1 MIANTD
7 WGISNRHNLE
17 MVLMPGYKR
26 LIAVPYDFDYA
37 GMVGTTYAVPH
48 ASFPIKYVKDRW
60 FRGQKVTKEEALAI
74 RQFFLDKREAILD
87 RCRSAEFLGERSKK
101 EAYRFIEEFFEE
113 LENEKRVVR
122 TFCHR

>member
-1 MIANTD
+1 
-7 WGISNRHNLE
+7 
-17 MVLMPGYKR
+17 MPGYKR

-48 ASFPIKYVKDRW
+48 ASLPIEYVKDRW
-60 FRGQKVTKEEALAI
+60 FRGESVTEEEALAT

-101 EAYRFIEEFFEE
+101 EAYRFIEAFFEE
-113 LENEKRVVR
+113 LEKEKWVVR
-122 TFCHR
+122 TFCDR